1 MTICAHCG
9 VELDT
14 GIKICPLCGFDTEGN
29 EKQEFVSD
37 NYPSEILKLQKKEKK
52 RFLWELSAVIAFSA
66 IVVCTLVDL
75 LVSKGLKWSLYA
87 DIPVSAIWVIL
98 TFFRF
103 INKKPFLLFT
113 LILMTFLAAL
123 FLISLISK
131 ERHWFLP
138 VGFPVTV
145 AAFLSAGIV
154 MVLYRTAR
162 FKGLNI
168 IAAALVVLSGFCILL
183 EITLD
188 AYLNGVVHLRWSL
201 IAAISVVPV
210 ALVFLFYHYRLKK
223 GNRLDSLFHI

>member
-14 GIKICPLCGFDTEGN
+14 GIRICPLCGWDTEN
-29 EKQEFVSD
+29 KEKQEFVSD

-52 RFLWELSAVIAFSA
+52 SFLWELSAVIAFSA

-75 LVSKGLKWSLYA
+75 LVSKGLNWSLYS
-87 DIPVSAIWVIL
+87 DIPIAAIWVIL

-103 INKKPFLLFT
+103 VYKRPVWLSI
-113 LILMTFLAAL
+113 LILLTFLVAL
-123 FLISLISK
+123 YLIDLISMRSQ
-131 ERHWFLP
+131 WFLP
-138 VGFPVTV
+138 VGLPVTL
-145 AAFLSAGIV
+145 AAFLAAGIV
-154 MVLYRTAR
+154 IALYRAAR
-162 FKGLNI
+162 LKGLNI
-168 IAAALVVLSGFCILL
+168 IAAALIVLSGFCILL

-188 AYLNGVVHLRWSL
+188 SWLNGVVHLRWSL

>member
-14 GIKICPLCGFDTEGN
+14 GIKICPLCGFDTESK

-87 DIPVSAIWVIL
+87 DIPVSAIWVVL

-103 INKKPFLLFT
+103 INKKPVLLST
-113 LILMTFLAAL
+113 LILVTFLAAL
-123 FLISLISK
+123 FLVDLISEEK
-131 ERHWFLP
+131 QWFLP
-138 VGFPVTV
+138 VGLPVTL
-145 AAFLSAGIV
+145 AAFLATGIV
-154 MVLYRTAR
+154 IVLYRTAR

-168 IAAALVVLSGFCILL
+168 IAAALVVLAGFCILL